1 MNAIA
6 LRHYNVTV
14 AYRTSMFNSARREL
28 AHRIRRFLNLR
39 RFRKTVRTMIRARL
53 AA

>member
-6 LRHYNVTV
+6 LRHYHVTV
-14 AYRTSMFNSARREL
+14 AYRTSLFNSTRHEL

-39 RFRKTVRTMIRARL
+39 RFRKHVRTMIRARL